1 MLIKI
6 TDGTNTSNWWIPK
19 SHQRKGELKLFQI
32 NAWKLLCVCSQS
44 QMCNYGVEESW
55 VDDGS
60 FENVPLE
67 AKRVLGCV
75 SRGRASR
82 SLMLHVVSCDFIFV
96 LHFKK
101 KIRAWD
107 SSQEKQSEWQKMG
120 KSCHIYW
127 MMRIWTKWI
136 WKEKDLGRWICHWI
150 HKIRDLT
157 FYKTRIRTTSW

>member
-1 MLIKI
+1 
-6 TDGTNTSNWWIPK
+6 
-19 SHQRKGELKLFQI
+19 
-32 NAWKLLCVCSQS
+32 
-44 QMCNYGVEESW
+44 MCNYGVEESW

-101 KIRAWD
+101 KIRA
-107 SSQEKQSEWQKMG
+107 
-120 KSCHIYW
+120 
-127 MMRIWTKWI
+127 
-136 WKEKDLGRWICHWI
+136 
-150 HKIRDLT
+150 
-157 FYKTRIRTTSW
+157 